1 VIGNRVISQFRPL
14 TFSVINNPNI
24 LPADVSGLLGLNFL
38 FQIINTDE
46 VICFD
51 FKKSLLSIG
60 PRYSIASPLKK
71 DKFSK
76 AKIRNLPNGLLV
88 SDVYIN
94 TNAKSLNGS
103 VRPSIDSC
111 AAMIDLGSTYSII
124 NNFAVTMLE
133 KKYGGASFTRLILT
147 NKYLAGID
155 GNPLQVTLI
164 IFRKFIYSFNL
175 SIS

>member
-1 VIGNRVISQFRPL
+1 MISQSRPL

-24 LPADVSGLLGLNFL
+24 LPSDVSGLLGLNFL

-51 FKKSLLSIG
+51 FKKSVLSIG
-60 PRYSIASPLKK
+60 PRNSIISPLKK
-71 DKFSK
+71 EKFSK

-94 TNAKSLNGS
+94 TNANTKSLNGA

-124 NNFAVTMLE
+124 NNFAVSMLE
-133 KKYGGASFTRLILT
+133 KKYGGASFTKLVLA

-155 GNPLQVTLI
+155 GNPLQVILM
-164 IFRKFIYSFNL
+164 IFRKLIFLYNL
-175 SIS
+175 SIR